1 MDPKKIAFIIP
12 SLGPGGAERVVVSL
26 ANQLISKYN
35 IHLIL
40 LYKEHNI
47 LYDVDERII
56 IHNCSE
62 YLLKSTN
69 LYQAFKNN
77 YKTFNVIS
85 SYIKNNKIDCLIG
98 FTTTSNILTV
108 LSSKSNK
115 IPCIISDRSNPYVN
129 QLNWFWKTI
138 RYLTYPLCNYLVVQ
152 TQLSKEFYAF
162 VKKDK
167 LKVLPNPLSKDLTEK
182 RDFSTK
188 KENIILYVARL
199 DENKS
204 QDTLLEA
211 FSKLNVADWKL
222 VLVGDGNKRIE
233 YEALAKKLNIY
244 DRVVFTGRINNPDYY
259 YNRAKI
265 FAFTSKSEGFPNALI
280 EALFFGLPIIST
292 NCPSGPS
299 ELIEN
304 GKNGYLI
311 PVNDSEKLKEKLNL
325 LTTNEN
331 LREDMGK
338 HSILKSKEYHID
350 KVSRKWDEL
359 IINIL

>member
-1 MDPKKIAFIIP
+1 MKKKIGFVIP

-26 ANQLISKYN
+26 ANKLICKYN

-40 LYKEHNI
+40 LYKESNI
-47 LYDVDERII
+47 LYNVDERII

-77 YKTFNVIS
+77 YKTYNVIS
-85 SYIKNNKIDCLIG
+85 SYTKNNKIDCLIG

-108 LSSKSNK
+108 LSAKSNK

-152 TQLSKEFYAF
+152 TQLSKQFYAF
-162 VKKDK
+162 IKKDK

-182 RDFSTK
+182 RDSYVK

-204 QDTLLEA
+204 QDTLLKA
-211 FSKLNVADWKL
+211 FSKLNLTDWKL
-222 VLVGDGNKRIE
+222 VLVGDGNKRTE

-244 DRVVFTGRINNPDYY
+244 DRVIFTGRINNPDYY

-280 EALFFGLPIIST
+280 EALYFGLPCVST

-299 ELIEN
+299 ELIDE
-304 GKNGYLI
+304 GRNGYLV
-311 PVNDSEKLKEKLNL
+311 PVDDFDLLHKKLNL
-325 LTTNEN
+325 LINDEK
-331 LREDMGK
+331 LRYNFSKYAKE
-338 HSILKSKEYHID
+338 KSKQYHVD
-350 KVSRKWDEL
+350 EVSKKWEFL
-359 IINIL
+359 IKDLI